1 MDLNRISARQQWLI
15 LIVIA
20 SLLAIPYAI
29 KRFWPAY
36 EVLQS
41 NQKKLT
47 KNQDTIRNPNYPES
61 PDEDEDDVHEE
72 ILSLQAKVD
81 ELNSQTSALQNR
93 IPPIESQDLLLELSA
108 LARVNNINIKENVPY
123 VVKRVESDDASKVPD
138 KSKKAKNQAPV
149 SRTAQ
154 RQARRDARRQLGQT
168 GVRAGNSTPI
178 IGTQPRQGELMY
190 EVVNKLDEA
199 RPIQL
204 MTLQGTYFGLM
215 GFFEGIKTMP
225 FQVTLLNINIDT
237 QVQIPSQNQK
247 NIQGLPQLIS
257 VSLIV
262 AL

>member
-20 SLLAIPYAI
+20 TLLATPYAI

-61 PDEDEDDVHEE
+61 PAEDEDDVHEE

-93 IPPIESQDLLLELSA
+93 IPPFESQDVLLELSA
-108 LARVNNINIKENVPY
+108 LARVNNINIIENVPY
-123 VVKRVESDDASKVPD
+123 VVKRVEAGDAAKGTG
-138 KSKKAKNQAPV
+138 KSKKVQNQAPV
-149 SRTAQ
+149 SRSAQ
-154 RQARRDARRQLGQT
+154 RQARREARRLGQAGIGT
-168 GVRAGNSTPI
+168 GNSTSI

-190 EVVNKLDEA
+190 DVVNKLDEA
-199 RPIQL
+199 RPLQL

-225 FQVTLLNINIDT
+225 FQVTLLNLNIDT
-237 QVQIPSQNQK
+237 QVQIPSQTQK
-247 NIQGLPQLIS
+247 NIQGLPQLIR

>member
-1 MDLNRISARQQWLI
+1 MDLNRITARQQWLI

-20 SLLAIPYAI
+20 TLLATPYAI

-41 NQKKLT
+41 NQKKLA

-108 LARVNNINIKENVPY
+108 LARINNINIIENVPY
-123 VVKRVESDDASKVPD
+123 VVKRVESDEASKGSD

-149 SRTAQ
+149 SRSAQ
-154 RQARRDARRQLGQT
+154 RQARREARRQLGQV
-168 GVRAGNSTPI
+168 GVRVGNSTPV

-199 RPIQL
+199 RPLQL

-237 QVQIPSQNQK
+237 QLQIPSQNQK